1 MYKIK
6 AAKALAA
13 FELEGFLAL
22 FTYLE
27 LFYPF
32 KYQGI
37 IACSASTYVKG

>member
-13 FELEGFLAL
+13 FELRECQL
-22 FTYLE
+22 LE

-32 KYQGI
+32 KDQGI